1 MNYTSI
7 NGKIRSS
14 GEKIYHKPGDPH
26 YKRTKIDESKGE
38 RYFKTE
44 EEAQAAGWRPVK

>member
-14 GEKIYHKPGDPH
+14 GEKIYHKPGDSH
-26 YKRTKIDESKGE
+26 YERTQINESKSE
-38 RYFKTE
+38 RYFNTE
-44 EEAQAAGWRPVK
+44 EEAQAAGWRPAK